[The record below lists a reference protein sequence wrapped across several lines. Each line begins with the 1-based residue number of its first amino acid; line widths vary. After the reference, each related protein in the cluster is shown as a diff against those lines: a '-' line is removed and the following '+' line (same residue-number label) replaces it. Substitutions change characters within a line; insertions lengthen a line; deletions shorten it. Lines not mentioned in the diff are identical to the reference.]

1 MSTIDEV
8 VLNRDVLTNACGK
21 GEAELSSNASEV
33 MANIRQNCVF
43 IKIQDFYR
51 KVMFRDILFLEASGS
66 YCNIYLKD
74 RTRFTVTHSL
84 AETAEYLA
92 KGPFLRVHRSFMV
105 NLDYV
110 DSYIGN
116 LFYIGEHTVPIGR
129 MYKKAI
135 LSGLNILGVRD
146 V

>member
-8 VLNRDVLTNACGK
+8 VLNREVLTNGCDK
-21 GEAELSSNASEV
+21 GEVDVNLNAGEV
-33 MANIRQNCVF
+33 MASTRLNCIF

-51 KVMFRDILFLEASGS
+51 KIMFRDILFLEASGS
-66 YCNIYLKD
+66 YCNVYLKD

-92 KGPFLRVHRSFMV
+92 EGPFLRVHRSFMV

>member
-1 MSTIDEV
+1 MNTIDEV
-8 VLNRDVLTNACGK
+8 VLSREVVTNVCEK
-21 GEAELSSNASEV
+21 GEPELSFNASEV
-33 MANIRQNCVF
+33 MAKTRQNCVF

-51 KVMFRDILFLEASGS
+51 KVMFKDILFLEASGS

-84 AETAEYLA
+84 AETAGYLA
-92 KGPFLRVHRSFMV
+92 EGPFLRVHRSFMV

-116 LFYIGEHTVPIGR
+116 LLYIGEHTVPIGR
-129 MYKKAI
+129 MYRKTI